1 MSERELLDRYRE
13 FGNQQDL
20 ATLYAPY
27 MDMVF
32 GVCLQY
38 FKKTEDAQDSVST
51 IYEELVVKLRK
62 HQVDHFKAWLHQ
74 VTRNHCLMALRKKK
88 LPIQELQ
95 DGFMQSA
102 DNLHL
107 DDVNHKEGR
116 FNAME
121 TCLETLPE
129 NQKSAIRL
137 FYLQEK
143 CYQEIAEITGFALNM
158 VKSYIQNGRRNLKI
172 CIENLTA
179 NNPMPKL

>member
-1 MSERELLDRYRE
+1 MSEHDLLNRYRE
-13 FGNQQDL
+13 FGSQQDL
-20 ATLYAPY
+20 ATLYTPY

-38 FKKTEDAQDSVST
+38 FKNAEDAQDSVSI

-88 LPIQELQ
+88 LPVQELQ
-95 DGFMQSA
+95 EGVVQSE
-102 DNLHL
+102 DLLHL
-107 DDVNHKEGR
+107 EDVNLKENR
-116 FNAME
+116 LTSME

-129 NQKSAIRL
+129 TQKTAIQL

-143 CYQEIAEITGFALNM
+143 CYQEIADITGYALNM
-158 VKSYIQNGRRNLKI
+158 VKSHIQNGRRNLKI
-172 CIENLTA
+172 CMENWTA
-179 NNPMPKL
+179 DPSMPSL